1 MLRVGIVGC
10 GTIAQRRHIPEFAA
24 NPHCKLTAFWSYT
37 PGKAAKLAQQYDAVG
52 YTDLDVFLD
61 SGLDVIAVCSTNATH
76 AEITVKALD
85 KGIHV
90 LCEKPMATTM
100 EECEAMVAAAKRS
113 GKKLMIAQNQRFASV
128 HQEARKRIAAGE
140 IGNLLTFD
148 SVYGHA
154 GPEDWLGSANPWFFD
169 KEKSVFGCM
178 ADIGIHKTDLLH
190 YLLGEPIVKVSA
202 ILRTM
207 DKKYPNGEL
216 IAVDDNAFCLY
227 QTASGIPGTLH
238 VSWTLYGQENNST
251 RIYGTNGVLRL
262 YDDPEHS
269 LIFEH
274 RDGSIERIAVDH
286 LATNDEQ
293 NAGGRVSTGVIDAF
307 VDAVLFGKPTPASGE
322 EAVKA
327 MRVVFAAEESGRT
340 GLPVVVSHDSLNL

>member
-1 MLRVGIVGC
+1 MLKVGIVGC
-10 GTIAQRRHIPEFAA
+10 GTIAQRRHIPEFDA
-24 NPHCKLTAFWSYT
+24 NPNCKLTAFWSVT
-37 PGKAAKLAQQYDAVG
+37 PGKAEKFAEKYGAVG
-52 YTDLDVFLD
+52 YTDLDAFLD

-76 AEITVKALD
+76 SEITVKALN

-90 LCEKPMATTM
+90 LCEKPMATSLA
-100 EECEAMVAAAKRS
+100 ECEAMLEAAKRN

-140 IGNLLTFD
+140 IGELLSFD

-202 ILRTM
+202 ILKTM

-227 QTASGIPGTLH
+227 QTASGVAGTLH
-238 VSWTLYGQENNST
+238 VSWTQYGTEINST
-251 RIYGTNGVLRL
+251 VIQGTKGVIRC
-262 YDDPEHS
+262 YDDPEYDF
-269 LIFEH
+269 I
-274 RDGSIERIAVDH
+274 IEKFGVGVEKMQLGMAM
-286 LATNDEQ
+286 TNEEQ
-293 NAGGRVSTGVIDAF
+293 RAGKLTNSGVIDSF
-307 VDAVLFGKPTPASGE
+307 VDSIMNDTVPAVSGE
-322 EAVKA
+322 EAFKA
-327 MRVVFAAEESGRT
+327 MKVIFAAEESNRT
-340 GLPVVVSHDSLNL
+340 GKVVEIDQQ

>member
-1 MLRVGIVGC
+1 MLKVGIVGC

-24 NPHCKLTAFWSYT
+24 NEHCQLTAFWSPT
-37 PGKAAKLAQQYDAVG
+37 PGKAEKMAQKYGAVG
-52 YTDLDVFLD
+52 YTDLDAFLD
-61 SGLDVIAVCSTNATH
+61 SGLDAISVCSTNATH
-76 AEITVKALD
+76 SQITVKALD

-100 EECEAMVAAAKRS
+100 EECQAMVDAAKRN

-140 IGNLLTFD
+140 IGQLLSFD

-169 KEKSVFGCM
+169 KEKSVFGAM

-202 ILRTM
+202 MLRTM

-227 QTASGIPGTLH
+227 QTASGVPGTLH
-238 VSWTLYGQENNST
+238 VSWTQYGTEINST
-251 RIYGTNGVLRL
+251 VIQGTKGVIRC
-262 YDDPEHS
+262 YDDPEYDF
-269 LIFEH
+269 I
-274 RDGSIERIAVDH
+274 IEKVGQPTEKLQLGMAM
-286 LATNDEQ
+286 TNEEQ
-293 NAGGRVSTGVIDAF
+293 RAGKLTNSGVIDSF
-307 VDAVLFGKPTPASGE
+307 VDCIVNDTVPAVSGE
-322 EAVKA
+322 EAFKA
-327 MRVVFAAEESGRT
+327 MKVIFAAEESNRT
-340 GLPVVVSHDSLNL
+340 GKTVCIDQN

>member
-10 GTIAQRRHIPEFAA
+10 GTIAQRRHIPEFHA
-24 NPHCKLTAFWSYT
+24 NPNCKLTAFWSVT
-37 PGKAAKLAQQYDAVG
+37 PGKAEKMAEKYGAVG
-52 YTDLDVFLD
+52 YTDLDAFLD

-76 AEITVKALD
+76 AEITVKALN

-90 LCEKPMATTM
+90 LCEKPMATSM
-100 EECEAMVAAAKRS
+100 AECEARVEAAKRN

-140 IGNLLTFD
+140 IGELLSFD
-148 SVYGHA
+148 SVYAHG
-154 GPEDWLGSANPWFFD
+154 GPEAWLGSANPWFFD

-207 DKKYPNGEL
+207 DKKYPDGQL

-227 QTASGIPGTLH
+227 QTASGIAGTLH
-238 VSWTLYGQENNST
+238 VSWTQYGTEINST
-251 RIYGTNGVLRL
+251 VIQGTKGIIRC
-262 YDDPEHS
+262 YDDPEYDF
-269 LIFEH
+269 I
-274 RDGSIERIAVDH
+274 IEKVGQETEKMQLGMAM
-286 LATNDEQ
+286 TNEEQ
-293 NAGGRVSTGVIDAF
+293 RAGKLTNSGVIDSF
-307 VDAVLFGKPTPASGE
+307 VDCILNDTEPAVSGE
-322 EAVKA
+322 EAFKA
-327 MRVVFAAEESGRT
+327 MKVIFAAEESNRT
-340 GLPVVVSHDSLNL
+340 GQMVLVDQQ